1 MRQLSY
7 KQRLALAVNR
17 IPKTAMYPYGKSLVH
32 EHAGDFA
39 TLVMISLACTK
50 SKFEPIGEATV
61 SYPYGKLKMY
71 QALHG
76 SKNK

>member
-7 KQRLALAVNR
+7 KQQLTLAINR
-17 IPKTAMYPYGKSLVH
+17 IPKAAQYPQ
-32 EHAGDFA
+32 
-39 TLVMISLACTK
+39 
-50 SKFEPIGEATV
+50 
-61 SYPYGKLKMY
+61 GKLKMY